1 VAGVSAAGDPLGG
14 RERFAVL
21 FEPLDAE
28 ELGDDRFGVVSL
40 AEGWAG
46 NADRPLP

>member
-1 VAGVSAAGDPLGG
+1 VSAAGYPLRGS
-14 RERFAVL
+14 ERFAML

-28 ELGDDRFGVVSL
+28 EFGDDRLRVVSL

-46 NADRPLP
+46 DADRPLPCGW